1 MECRIAEEVPDVAVE
16 FLSYIDNFL
25 CGLHDERQV
34 LGGLN
39 EVERRELMEELLD
52 RVSVVLQKWQGS
64 RTFLWLKTRR
74 NAWLCVV
81 RLGGGGD
88 VRWEKR

>member
-1 MECRIAEEVPDVAVE
+1 MEEVPDVAVE
-16 FLSYIDNFL
+16 FLSYVDDFN

-64 RTFLWLKTRR
+64 RAFLWLKTRR
-74 NAWLCVV
+74 NAWSCVV

-88 VRWEKR
+88 VRWGKR